1 MPMQDTKQTKTTLP
15 LRDRIQILRNRLKDE
30 IKQQIFENV
39 DTKDKF
45 AFSDENYDYIEQPN
59 DKITPIIDPKI
70 KKHRK
75 RKHATAAIRA
85 NTMKDTSE
93 LSNVTDSQFSTP
105 KLLRSII
112 KKNMKKPLDIFYRR
126 NSHDVVN
133 EAIPW
138 AHCHYII
145 TPYLSGVK
153 KDITTS
159 KGFGPKDPTVVRLIQ
174 LLSMNTTGMAKEDI
188 YSILYQISH
197 LHIRLFQWDISPIKM
212 LLNVVIR
219 EKNHSFRTL
228 KHSVQTLFSEWKL
241 DISNASSLLKQTRL
255 FRPPC
260 VRVSDLDGSTKSPR
274 ITLYPKKLTQP
285 SKCSDDEGDIIK

>member
-1 MPMQDTKQTKTTLP
+1 MPINDTKETKTTLS
-15 LRDRIQILRNRLKDE
+15 LRQRIQILRNRLKGE
-30 IKQQIFENV
+30 IKQQIFENE
-39 DTKDKF
+39 DAKDKF
-45 AFSDENYDYIEQPN
+45 AFSDENYDYIEQRN
-59 DKITPIIDPKI
+59 DKITPIVDTKF

-75 RKHATAAIRA
+75 RKNVTASIRA
-85 NTMKDTSE
+85 TTMKDANE
-93 LSNVTDSQFSTP
+93 LSMVTDSPMSTP

-112 KKNMKKPLDIFYRR
+112 KKNMKKPVDIFYRR
-126 NSHDVVN
+126 SFSDIID
-133 EAIPW
+133 EEIPW

-145 TPYLSGVK
+145 TPYLTGVK
-153 KDITTS
+153 KDVTTS
-159 KGFGPKDPTVVRLIQ
+159 KGLGPKDPTVIRLIQ

-197 LHIRLFQWDISPIKM
+197 LHIRLFQWDLSPIKM

-219 EKNHSFRTL
+219 EKTHTFRTL

-241 DISNASSLLKQTRL
+241 DISNVSSLLKQTRL

-285 SKCSDDEGDIIK
+285 TKCPDDDDDRIK

>member
-1 MPMQDTKQTKTTLP
+1 MKDTKQTKTTLP
-15 LRDRIQILRNRLKDE
+15 LRHRIQILRNRLKDE

-75 RKHATAAIRA
+75 RKNATAAIRA
-85 NTMKDTSE
+85 NTTKDASE
-93 LSNVTDSQFSTP
+93 LSNVTDSQLSTP

-112 KKNMKKPLDIFYRR
+112 KKNIKKPLDIFYRR
-126 NSHDVVN
+126 SSHDVN

-145 TPYLSGVK
+145 TPYLTGVQ

-197 LHIRLFQWDISPIKM
+197 LHIRLFQWDVPPIKM

-219 EKNHSFRTL
+219 EKTHSFRTL

-285 SKCSDDEGDIIK
+285 TKCPDDDDDIIK